1 MNSGFWY
8 AVGAYVLWGVFPLYW
23 KALQE
28 VPAPQILAHR
38 MAWSVLVVA
47 LLLGFQGGWRWI
59 RAALSDGKI
68 LLTFFVTGSML
79 AVNWFLYIWA
89 VNSER
94 VVEASLGYFINPLVN
109 VVLGWLFL
117 GETLRRG
124 QRWAVGLAAGGVAYL
139 TFGYGHPPWIALVLA
154 VTFGLYGLLRKTAS
168 LGSLRGFALETM
180 LFFPFA
186 AGYLMWVEAQ
196 GTGAFGHSGLK
207 LDLLMALAGV
217 ATAAPLLLFAS
228 GARRLSLSTL
238 GLLQYIAPTLQF
250 LLGVLVYGEQ
260 VGPDRLIAFVL
271 IWGALALYSA
281 EGLLHARSV
290 KAPIG
295 PKAALNPRGGTKPK
309 SVK

>member
-8 AVGAYVLWGVFPLYW
+8 AVGAYFLWGVFPLYW
-23 KALQE
+23 KALQAI
-28 VPAPQILAHR
+28 PATQILAHR

-47 LLLGFQGGWRWI
+47 LLLALQGGWSWI
-59 RAALSDGKI
+59 RAALSNRKI
-68 LLTFFVTGSML
+68 LLTFFITGSLL

-89 VNSER
+89 VNTDR

-109 VVLGWLFL
+109 VVLGGLFL

-139 TFGYGHPPWIALVLA
+139 TFGYGQPPWIALVLA
-154 VTFGLYGLLRKTAS
+154 FTFGFYGLLRKTAS

-180 LFFPFA
+180 LFFPLV
-186 AGYLMWVEAQ
+186 AGYLVWVEKQ
-196 GTGAFGHSGLK
+196 GMGAFGHYGWK
-207 LDLLMALAGV
+207 LDLLLAFAGV

-250 LLGVLVYGEQ
+250 LIGVFVYGEP
-260 VGPDRLIAFVL
+260 VGHDRLLAFAL
-271 IWGALALYSA
+271 IWAALALYSA
-281 EGLLHARSV
+281 EGLYHGRRV
-290 KAPIG
+290 K
-295 PKAALNPRGGTKPK
+295 
-309 SVK
+309 V